1 MKSKLFLFLYFFLL
15 TSVSQAQIIAH
26 YTIKK
31 NSDCVGNYALFV
43 FPGIQIPAL
52 SGKNINKLSM
62 FHLHNK
68 KWQKIIFQI
77 DQKDVQGRYLMNV
90 GHLPVRNNFAT
101 QDELVFRDKE
111 LAERIDPFSSLNHT
125 HSLIELEVISDN
137 GSRWIYIDIDSEHS
151 EFALNDNDLLAY
163 DPKQDIVSSSLFKLG
178 FSKTQ
183 PFLLEQL
190 QWRSSN
196 GTDWGRDIT
205 DTMKIRHQG
214 KFMGFQFKRSQNDYD
229 SQLLAVKEGP
239 LRIIRRTE
247 NRIKMF
253 WKLKSPV
260 LYIDYIISHNGFVMD
275 SMIDIPFKIGYFF
288 SELATITTM
297 DWNNLEADSEFKI
310 QRSKYYPEIIINGKP
325 SELKQHFNQLWGKQF
340 SLAAQGR
347 IIYVKLDIPDNF
359 PINSRLYLKDNI
371 AEPDAPENNPGQY
384 GNIGFKTTGWEN
396 IDSKLYH
403 LKFTICVIEEK

>member
-1 MKSKLFLFLYFFLL
+1 MKFKLLLFLYFFSL
-15 TSVSQAQIIAH
+15 TSISQAQIVAH

-31 NSDCVGNYALFV
+31 NSDCAGNYALFV
-43 FPGIQIPAL
+43 LTGIQIPAL

-62 FHLHNK
+62 FHLHNEE
-68 KWQKIIFQI
+68 WQKIVFQV
-77 DQKDVQGRYLMNV
+77 DQKDAQGRYLMNV
-90 GHLPVRNNFAT
+90 EHLPVRNKFVT
-101 QDELVFRDKE
+101 QDELVFRGKD
-111 LAERIDPFSSLNHT
+111 LAGRIDPFSSLSHA
-125 HSLIELEVISDN
+125 HSLIELEVITAN
-137 GSRWIYIDIDSEHS
+137 RSRWIYIDIDSEHS
-151 EFALNDNDLLAY
+151 EFALNDNDLLVY
-163 DPKQDIVSSSLFKLG
+163 DSKQDIVSSSLFKIV

-190 QWRSSN
+190 HWRSSN
-196 GTDWGRDIT
+196 GTDWGNDIT

-229 SQLLAVKEGP
+229 SQLRAVKEGP

-247 NRIKMF
+247 NRIKVF

-288 SELATITTM
+288 SELVTITTM
-297 DWNNLEADSEFKI
+297 DWNNLEADSGFKI
-310 QRSKYYPEIIINGKP
+310 QRSKDYPEIIINGKP
-325 SELKQHFNQLWGKQF
+325 SDLKQRFNQLWGKQF

-347 IIYVKLDIPDNF
+347 IIHVKLDIPDDF
-359 PINSRLYLKDNI
+359 PINSKLYLKDNI
-371 AEPDAPENNPGQY
+371 AESDIPENNPGQY
-384 GNIGFKTTGWEN
+384 GNVGFKTVGWEN

-403 LKFTICVIEEK
+403 LKFIVCVTKDK